1 MVKNFFIIILL
12 FFGITFSIST
22 ANSETKEA
30 RALVVATEKVAIS
43 SEITARVEKINFLMG
58 EAFDK
63 GDVLITFDC
72 KLYKAQLEVIKADH
86 KSAKIQLKND
96 KELLDMRSIGELQY
110 QLSESALKKAEAELS
125 IAKLN
130 VERCNIIA
138 PYDGKVM
145 DVYTN
150 VFTSIEQ
157 RQPLMEIVGDGLLE
171 AEIVAPSN
179 WLKWLKKGHT
189 VKIIIDETG
198 EILDAKIIS
207 LGVTVDAASQTIE
220 LKAQFNKKYESLIP
234 GMSGI
239 VKFE

>member
-1 MVKNFFIIILL
+1 MKNLFIIILL
-12 FFGITFSIST
+12 ICGSSISANT
-22 ANSETKEA
+22 AETEAKEA

-43 SEITARVEKINFLMG
+43 SEIAARVEKINFLMG
-58 EAFDK
+58 EAFNK

-72 KLYKAQLEVIKADH
+72 KLYKAQLEVLKADH
-86 KSAKIQLKND
+86 KSAKVQLKND

-130 VERCNIIA
+130 VERCNIVA
-138 PYDGKVM
+138 PYNGKVM

-150 VFTSIEQ
+150 IFANIEQ
-157 RQPLMEIVGDGLLE
+157 REPLMDIVGDGLLE

-179 WLKWLKKGHT
+179 WLKWLKKGHS
-189 VKIIIDETG
+189 VKITIDETG
-198 EILDAKIIS
+198 EVLDAIIIS
-207 LGVTVDAASQTIE
+207 LGAAVDAASQTIE
-220 LKAQFNKKYESLIP
+220 LKAQFNNKYESLIP

>member
-1 MVKNFFIIILL
+1 MKNLFIVILL
-12 FFGITFSIST
+12 IFGSSISANT
-22 ANSETKEA
+22 AETEAKEA

-43 SEITARVEKINFLMG
+43 SEIAARVEKINFLMG
-58 EAFDK
+58 DAFNK

-72 KLYKAQLEVIKADH
+72 KLYKAQLEVLKADH
-86 KSAKIQLKND
+86 KSAKVQLKND

-130 VERCNIIA
+130 VERCNIVA
-138 PYDGKVM
+138 PYNGKVM

-150 VFTSIEQ
+150 IFANIEQ
-157 RQPLMEIVGDGLLE
+157 REPLMDIVGDGLLE
-171 AEIVAPSN
+171 AEIVAHSN
-179 WLKWLKKGHT
+179 WLKWLKKGHS
-189 VKIIIDETG
+189 VKITIDETG
-198 EILDAKIIS
+198 EVLDAKIIS
-207 LGVTVDAASQTIE
+207 LGAAVDAASQTIG

-234 GMSGI
+234 GMIGI

>member
-1 MVKNFFIIILL
+1 MKNLFIIILL
-12 FFGITFSIST
+12 LFGTSVLADT
-22 ANSETKEA
+22 TEVELKEA
-30 RALVVATEKVAIS
+30 RTLVTATQKVSIS
-43 SEITARVEKINFLMG
+43 SEIAARVEKINFLMG
-58 EAFDK
+58 DAFKKD
-63 GDVLITFDC
+63 DVLISFDC
-72 KLYKAQLEVIKADH
+72 KLYNAQLEVIKADH

-130 VERCNIIA
+130 VERCNIVA

-157 RQPLMEIVGDGLLE
+157 RQPLMDIVGDGLLE
-171 AEIVAPSN
+171 ASVVIPSK
-179 WLKWLKKGHT
+179 WLKWLKKGHP

-198 EILDAKIIS
+198 EVLDATVIS
-207 LGVTVDAASQTIE
+207 LGAAVDAASQTIE
-220 LKAQFNKKYESLIP
+220 LKAQFNEKYESLIP

-239 VKFE
+239 VKF

>member
-58 EAFDK
+58 DAFNK

-72 KLYKAQLEVIKADH
+72 KLYKAQLEVLKADH
-86 KSAKIQLKND
+86 KSAKVQLKND

-110 QLSESALKKAEAELS
+110 QLSESALRKAEAELS

-157 RQPLMEIVGDGLLE
+157 RQPLMDIVGDGLLE

>member
-1 MVKNFFIIILL
+1 VKNLFIVILL
-12 FFGITFSIST
+12 FFGISFSIST
-22 ANSETKEA
+22 AKSETKEA

-43 SEITARVEKINFLMG
+43 SEIAARVEKINFLMG
-58 EAFDK
+58 ESFDK

-110 QLSESALKKAEAELS
+110 QLSESALRKAEAELS

-130 VERCNIIA
+130 VERCNIVA

-157 RQPLMEIVGDGLLE
+157 RQPLMDIVGDGLLE

-179 WLKWLKKGHT
+179 WLKWLKKDHP

-207 LGVTVDAASQTIE
+207 LGAAVDAASQTIE
-220 LKAQFNKKYESLIP
+220 LKAQFNNKYESLIP